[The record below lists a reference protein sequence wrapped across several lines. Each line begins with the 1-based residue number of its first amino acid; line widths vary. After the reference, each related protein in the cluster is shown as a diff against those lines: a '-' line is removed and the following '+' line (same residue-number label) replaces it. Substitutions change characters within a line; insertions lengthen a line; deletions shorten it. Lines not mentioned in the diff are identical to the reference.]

1 MTAEC
6 IQWLRGVV
14 TAVLPG
20 GKVFDDPAVLNQ
32 THPLP
37 HAVIEL
43 GDELLNRDGSRVA
56 RAVTAGGTSLV
67 HRRRV
72 WSRTVPVTVYLAHK
86 TMAAADQVVQNLLLA
101 VAGGVTTDSGD
112 WVRVRC
118 HGVAWEQVKA
128 ATPQRVDCQIDL
140 AFEGGIYRDEGAP
153 LVSQVRVEPD
163 ESAGAGAGA

>member
-20 GKVFDDPAVLNQ
+20 GKVFDDPAALNQ
-32 THPLP
+32 THALP

-43 GDELLNRDGSRVA
+43 GDELLQRDGSRVA
-56 RAVTAGGTSLV
+56 REVTTGGTRLV

-72 WSRTVPVTVYLAHK
+72 WSRTVPVTVHLAHK
-86 TMAAADQVVQNLLLA
+86 TLAAADQVVQNLLLA
-101 VAGGVTTDSGD
+101 VAGGVTTGAGD

-118 HGVAWEQVKA
+118 TGVAWDQAKA

-140 AFEGGIYRDEGAP
+140 AFEGGIYRDEVAP
-153 LVSQVRVEPD
+153 LVSHVQVEPD
-163 ESAGAGAGA
+163 ESAGTGAGA

>member
-14 TAVLPG
+14 TEVLPG
-20 GKVFDDPAVLNQ
+20 GKVFDDPAALNQ
-32 THPLP
+32 THPMP

-43 GDELLNRDGSRVA
+43 GDELLERDGSRVA
-56 RAVTAGGTSLV
+56 RAVTTGGTRLV

-72 WSRTVPVTVYLAHK
+72 WSRAVPVTVYLAHK
-86 TMAAADQVVQNLLLA
+86 TMTAADQVVQNLLLA
-101 VAGGVTTDSGD
+101 LAGGVTIASGD

-118 HGVAWEQVKA
+118 MGVAWDQVKA

-140 AFEGGIYRDEGAP
+140 VFEGGIYRDEVAP
-153 LVSQVRVEPD
+153 LASHVQVEPD